1 MGRDLS
7 ARALLAELRD
17 RGVELVAG
25 GGRLQYRPR
34 NLVTSELLDRL
45 RANKP
50 TLLKLLEWERR
61 TLDEAGQLGC
71 VARWSK
77 YPTWIELHDPLT
89 GDWQELRAS
98 ECLPGVVAEADKHRE
113 QGGAA

>member
-1 MGRDLS
+1 MS

-17 RGVELVAG
+17 RGVELIADR
-25 GGRLQYRPR
+25 GRLQYRPM
-34 NLVTSELLDRL
+34 NAVTPELLDRL

-61 TLDEAGQLGC
+61 NLDEAGGLGC

-77 YPTWIELHDPLT
+77 HPTWIELHDPLT
-89 GDWQELRAS
+89 GGWHELRAS
-98 ECLPGVVAEADKHRE
+98 ECLPSLVAEADKHRE
-113 QGGAA
+113 EGGAA